1 MIKQTIELSE
11 SVSVIRLNQDTVTLV
26 DSEDLRDINLH
37 RWFLSRTKYGNQYAK
52 RNEKGRSIYMHR
64 EIMNPPPHME
74 IDHINGDGLDNRKQ
88 NLRICTRSQNQRNSK
103 KRIVKSSNFKGVCFD
118 KTGNKWRAR
127 IYYEKKNNQIG
138 QFDTDFEAAEA
149 YDKKAIELFGEFA
162 RLNLPQAAGKQAKD
176 EKVLCMQ
183 EVANCPR
190 LS

>member
-1 MIKQTIELSE
+1 MTEEKLR
-11 SVSVIRLNQDTVTLV
+11 SVSVIQLSQGAVALV
-26 DSEDLRDINLH
+26 DSEDLRILDLH
-37 RWFLSRTKYGNQYAK
+37 RWCLSFTLQRKRYA
-52 RNEKGRSIYMHR
+52 RRCEKGRTIYMHR

-162 RLNLPQAAGKQAKD
+162 RLNFPRAAGKQAKD

-183 EVANCPR
+183 EVANCPGP
-190 LS
+190 S